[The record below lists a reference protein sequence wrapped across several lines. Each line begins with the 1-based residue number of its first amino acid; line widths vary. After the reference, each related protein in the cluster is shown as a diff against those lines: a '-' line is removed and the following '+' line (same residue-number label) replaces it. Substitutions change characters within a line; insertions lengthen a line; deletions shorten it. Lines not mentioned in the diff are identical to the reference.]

1 MPQTCL
7 ACSHPERAVID
18 NALAAG
24 QSFRDIAGRF
34 SLSRSGLHR
43 HKDHVAQAI
52 VKASEKREESLGAN
66 VLAEAERLRAK
77 AWELLKRPENEGDTR
92 GAVVALREARECLET
107 RVGMLSGKN
116 LDLAS
121 VSDDAILEEAR
132 RRGLNIHGQYVLTE
146 RERRE
151 AEESIKTI
159 LANDSDA
166 EHPPLAEIVEEKAAR
181 SGR

>member
-1 MPQTCL
+1 MPRTCL
-7 ACSHPERAVID
+7 ACSSPERAAIEK
-18 NALAAG
+18 ALVSGEPLRNIAERVPISP
-24 QSFRDIAGRF
+24 QS
-34 SLSRSGLHR
+34 LLR
-43 HKDHVAQAI
+43 HKEHLSEAI
-52 VKASEKREESLGAN
+52 GKASEKREESLGAN

-92 GAVVALREARECLET
+92 GAVVALREARECLGT
-107 RVGMLSGKN
+107 IAGVLSGKN

-166 EHPPLAEIVEEKAAR
+166 EHPLLP
-181 SGR
+181 

>member
-1 MPQTCL
+1 
-7 ACSHPERAVID
+7 
-18 NALAAG
+18 
-24 QSFRDIAGRF
+24 
-34 SLSRSGLHR
+34 
-43 HKDHVAQAI
+43 

-77 AWELLKRPENEGDTR
+77 AWELLKRAEDEGDTR

-121 VSDDAILEEAR
+121 VSDDAILEEAH

-146 RERRE
+146 REKRE
-151 AEESIKTI
+151 AEESIKC
-159 LANDSDA
+159 LMAEDS
-166 EHPPLAEIVEEKAAR
+166 ESENPLLAELVEER
-181 SGR
+181 QS

>member
-1 MPQTCL
+1 MPRTCL
-7 ACSHPERAVID
+7 ACAHAERAAID
-18 NALAAG
+18 TALAAG
-24 QSFRDIAGRF
+24 QPFRDIAGRF

-77 AWELLKRPENEGDTR
+77 AWELLKRAEDEGDTR

-121 VSDDAILEEAR
+121 VSDDAILEEAH

-146 RERRE
+146 REKRE
-151 AEESIKTI
+151 AEESIKC
-159 LANDSDA
+159 LMAEDS
-166 EHPPLAEIVEEKAAR
+166 ESENPLLAELVEER
-181 SGR
+181 QS